1 MKRLISS
8 SPEEQEY
15 IRNIGENRK
24 KNFLMYCQSVLAVGS
39 VFIFFT
45 FFDVYFWETS
55 QIIPPVV
62 FINLYGAAVVLLLL
76 IAKRAKISYQIP
88 SELLWWCFGYLA
100 ISLLGFLLLLSFPAH
115 PGEAGFQQLRTRI
128 LSEFFLLT
136 MFLIFS
142 KYPHV
147 QNITRLAI
155 CGAVILAVFNNILEL
170 SDPSIFGVLNTT
182 GRAAGLYVNPNIT
195 GCALILGLIF
205 GIGVLPERMRIL
217 YSIVVLI
224 GVFMTF
230 SRGAILGWFLV
241 MGIFLKVKLVPG
253 KQLFIWV
260 ISLVGILVVFG
271 PILGSILNL
280 DELQKSGLITAN
292 FDNIRERLEWFQ
304 QPKQEESADARME
317 VVAIAWN
324 MFGNH
329 PLLGNGLA
337 STDNLNNLGISTHNM
352 YLLYVADHGILGI
365 LILPTLVYVVTRNA
379 QGESKY
385 IGWAFSAFIL
395 LWGCFSHNILEE
407 RYILMCFALMAAMNR
422 SSRLKLKRKSFQ
434 PKQEP
439 S

>member
-8 SPEEQEY
+8 NPEEQEY
-15 IRNIGENRK
+15 IRNIGKNRN
-24 KNFLMYCQSVLAVGS
+24 KNFLLYCQSILAVGA

-55 QIIPPVV
+55 KIIPPVV
-62 FINLYGAAVVLLLL
+62 FINLYGGITVILLL
-76 IAKRAKISYQIP
+76 IARRAKISYRIP
-88 SELLWWCFGYLA
+88 GELIWWCAGYSA
-100 ISLLGFLLLLSFPAH
+100 ISLFAFLLLLSLPSY

-128 LSEFFLLT
+128 LSEFFLIT

-142 KYPHV
+142 KYRQV
-147 QNITRLAI
+147 QNITRIAICLAVVLAI
-155 CGAVILAVFNNILEL
+155 FNNVLEFT
-170 SDPSIFGVLNTT
+170 DPLIFGVFNTT

-195 GCALILGLIF
+195 GCALILGMIF
-205 GIGVLPERMRIL
+205 GIGVLPQKIRIL

-230 SRGAILGWFLV
+230 SRGAMFGWFLV
-241 MGIFLKVKLVPG
+241 MGIFLKANLVPR

-260 ISLVGILVVFG
+260 ISIIGVLFIFG
-271 PILGSILNL
+271 PILESIFNL
-280 DELQKSGLITAN
+280 DELQKSGVITAN

-304 QPKQEESADARME
+304 KPKAEESADARME

-324 MFGNH
+324 MFANH

-337 STDNLNNLGISTHNM
+337 STDNLNNWGISTHNM

-365 LILPTLVYVVTRNA
+365 TILPTLVYAVTRNA
-379 QGESKY
+379 RGESKY

-407 RYILMCFALMAAMNR
+407 RYILMCFSLMAAMNR
-422 SSRLKLKRKSFQ
+422 SSRIKLKRKSFK
-434 PKQEP
+434 PGY
-439 S
+439 